1 MRRSN
6 LAERPAP
13 DPPSDADPLYAEAC
27 RLWAAGRRGDAIQRL
42 DAALRLK
49 PDSPDALV
57 MGGYMLGELGRPEA
71 ALRFYRRA
79 LDLDPLLV
87 VAHANSGKLLVELRR
102 PAEALEAFDAAVA
115 LKPADAD
122 AWNCRAGALRELGR
136 LEDSL
141 VAARRAL
148 ALRPEFAEAA
158 INLGNALLKLDRMED
173 ALKAY
178 RRACALR
185 PGYAAALCG
194 EALAL
199 RNLGRYGEALAA
211 FEAAEALGS
220 REGVA
225 GKGCLLLTLGDFTRG
240 FEGYEARWLSG
251 KSLADALGKRFPTWS
266 GPGSG
271 QERVLVLNDHG
282 LGDTI
287 QFVRY
292 LPLMAAAGVEATF
305 VCPPNL
311 HRLLKSTIPG
321 RLVETPPDE
330 SFDAQIAVSS
340 LPRAF
345 RTSLETVPAT
355 APYLSADLAL
365 AARWAERIGPAGF
378 KVGMV
383 WQGNPHPEAD
393 RARSFP
399 LAAAAP
405 LGTLPG
411 VRLISLQKGYGEEQ
425 LAGLPRAMRVETPG
439 EDFDSGPDAF
449 VDTAALM
456 AHLDLVVT
464 CDTSVAHL
472 AGALARPVWVAL
484 KSDAEWRWMTERDDS
499 PWYPTMRLFRQPR
512 RGAWTEVFAAMAG
525 ALSETLAPRR
535 PAQAARAPCS
545 IGDVVD
551 RITILRIKR
560 ERMIDEDKRANI
572 ERELRLLE
580 AEAQEGGVVGGAV
593 DVLTDGLAEVNAQLW
608 DVEDALRVCERQG
621 EFGPRFVALA
631 RSVYALNDQRAALKL
646 TINRLFESALIEEK
660 SYG

>member
-122 AWNCRAGALRELGR
+122 AWNGRAGALRELGR

-220 REGVA
+220 REAVA

-411 VRLISLQKGYGEEQ
+411 VRLISLQKG
-425 LAGLPRAMRVETPG
+425 L
-439 EDFDSGPDAF
+439 
-449 VDTAALM
+449 
-456 AHLDLVVT
+456 
-464 CDTSVAHL
+464 
-472 AGALARPVWVAL
+472 
-484 KSDAEWRWMTERDDS
+484 
-499 PWYPTMRLFRQPR
+499 R
-512 RGAWTEVFAAMAG
+512 RGAT
-525 ALSETLAPRR
+525 RR
-535 PAQAARAPCS
+535 PAEGNAGRNARRGFRFRSGRLRRHRRPDGASRPRRDLRHLGRPPRRRAGAAGLGRAEERRRMALDDRARRFAMVSDDAALPPAETGRLDGGVRRHGGRAVGDARAAAS
-545 IGDVVD
+545 
-551 RITILRIKR
+551 
-560 ERMIDEDKRANI
+560 
-572 ERELRLLE
+572 
-580 AEAQEGGVVGGAV
+580 GA
-593 DVLTDGLAEVNAQLW
+593 G
-608 DVEDALRVCERQG
+608 
-621 EFGPRFVALA
+621 GPRPLFDRRRG
-631 RSVYALNDQRAALKL
+631 RSHHDFAHQAGADDR
-646 TINRLFESALIEEK
+646 
-660 SYG
+660 